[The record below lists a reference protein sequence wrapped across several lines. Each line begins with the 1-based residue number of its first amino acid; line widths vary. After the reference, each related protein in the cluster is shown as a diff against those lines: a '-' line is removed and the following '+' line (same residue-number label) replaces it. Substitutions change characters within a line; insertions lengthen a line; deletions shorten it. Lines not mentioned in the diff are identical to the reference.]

1 MEIASALGSFA
12 SIIIDLLPFILLV
25 AALGGGYAMFAKLF
39 PSTAHDS
46 SKGACGTKAQGGL
59 SQKTTCLKDQITFC
73 LGQGGG
79 QNTTCFTD
87 RGIKM
92 CTNPDMD
99 CVDGNGKPMK
109 CPCYP
114 DDVPCSGFG
123 NYDSTLGKCGTDT
136 QGGKKCAK
144 DCCAVQWNG
153 KGDWTGC
160 KNAMGG
166 AKVKCMKDRG
176 CTMDTNE
183 CNTLDYRVDGTVP
196 ALMCGGSQKGGTL
209 CKPECCTQQWNGS
222 GLWSG
227 CKNAL
232 GGGKAGCMKD
242 RGCGIDSSMCSTLDY
257 RVDGTVPA
265 LMCGGWKKGGETCK
279 QMCCDKQWYGDTSP
293 LSAWGGCKN
302 AVFCDDACKK
312 QCLKDRGC
320 ANYTPTPR

>member
-1 MEIASALGSFA
+1 VETGPGLPAPETFFLFVKQMEIASALGSFA

-196 ALMCGGSQKGGTL
+196 ALMCGG
-209 CKPECCTQQWNGS
+209 
-222 GLWSG
+222 
-227 CKNAL
+227 
-232 GGGKAGCMKD
+232 
-242 RGCGIDSSMCSTLDY
+242 
-257 RVDGTVPA
+257 
-265 LMCGGWKKGGETCK
+265 
-279 QMCCDKQWYGDTSP
+279 
-293 LSAWGGCKN
+293 
-302 AVFCDDACKK
+302 
-312 QCLKDRGC
+312 
-320 ANYTPTPR
+320 